1 MQLVRKAMETSTANE
16 QLCQDF
22 SSEESGSGTEE
33 EEEADK
39 ENEMEVDSNE
49 RGHK

>member
-1 MQLVRKAMETSTANE
+1 METSTANE

-22 SSEESGSGTEE
+22 SSEDSGSGTEEE

-39 ENEMEVDSNE
+39 ENEMHVDNNKT
-49 RGHK
+49 GHK